1 MQFEIP
7 GHLPGTNEII
17 DAAKKK
23 ARNYKEY
30 AMMKA
35 ENTELVA
42 WLAKK
47 LSKYNRINLTIT
59 WYEPNEKRDPDNIMG
74 GQKFILDGLVRA
86 GTIPDDS
93 RKYIGSI
100 THRFETDRNNPR
112 VEVEI
117 EEVDRGEI

>member
-7 GHLPGTNEII
+7 GRLPGTNEII

-30 AMMKA
+30 AVMKA
-35 ENTELVA
+35 EYTELVA

-47 LSKYNRINLTIT
+47 LPKYNKINLTIT
-59 WYEPNEKRDPDNIMG
+59 WYEPDNRRDPDNIMG
-74 GQKFILDGLVRA
+74 GQKFIMDGLVRA
-86 GTIPDDS
+86 GIIKDDS
-93 RKYIGSI
+93 RKYVKSI
-100 THRFETDRNNPR
+100 THHFETDRNNPR

-117 EEVDRGEI
+117 EEVE